1 MGVLANVPARAE
13 WQNLWTDDFSSPPTA
28 WTYTGVLNATN
39 AELFRY
45 DADNQRIAAEW
56 DQSNYFAG
64 WPNDPY
70 VISNSWFSRPLPQ
83 PLTHR
88 HSFRLRATLRIDA
101 GSIPDTT
108 EFHQIAVIGLY
119 GLTNMGPDRTL
130 SDDFSGNNSL
140 LKNASDAVE
149 FNYFINNYEDP
160 EWGNF
165 YPNISALIAGHVTD
179 ESDFVYITGNGGDVG
194 WFNNTDMGASTY
206 LPTETDLYLD
216 VAYFGDVGLARR
228 RLFVALYTDAARTNV
243 VEVNGVPMYYWTQPL
258 PEGESFELTHAAL
271 LNYSAAVW
279 FGPSAKGSGAWDD
292 VAVDLFDGQLLHNP
306 IDGGDVVLSWTAVSG
321 ATYAVV
327 STPDLMAGPFTTQ
340 ALVAADGGFAAW
352 TNAPLATTEFW
363 FVKPMDP

>member
-13 WQNLWTDDFSSPPTA
+13 WQNLWTDDFSAPPAA

-45 DADNQRIAAEW
+45 DAANQRIAAEW
-56 DQSNYFAG
+56 DQSNFFDG
-64 WPNDPY
+64 VSDPY
-70 VISNSWFSRPLPQ
+70 IISNSWFSRPLPQ

-88 HSFRLRATLRIDA
+88 HSFRLRATLRIAA

-108 EFHQIAVIGLY
+108 EFYQIANIGLY
-119 GLTNMGPDRTL
+119 GLTNNGPDRTL
-130 SDDFSGNNSL
+130 SDDWSGNTTL

-149 FNYFINNYEDP
+149 FSYFINQGFGGP
-160 EWGNF
+160 TIPGN
-165 YPNISALIAGHVTD
+165 IAGHVTND
-179 ESDFVYITGNGGDVG
+179 LDFVYVTGNFADTG
-194 WFNNTDMGASTY
+194 WFNATTMGDGNY
-206 LPTETDLYLD
+206 LPTDTDLHLEL
-216 VAYFGDVGLARR
+216 AYFGDVGVARR
-228 RLFVALYTDAARTNV
+228 RLFVALYTDAARTNL

-258 PEGESFELTHAAL
+258 PDGESFELTHAAL
-271 LNYSAAVW
+271 VNYAAANW
-279 FGPSAKGSGAWDD
+279 GGANGAGSGAWDD

-306 IDGGDVVLSWTAVSG
+306 IDGGDVVLAWTAVSG

-340 ALVAADGGFAAW
+340 ALVAAAGGFAAW
-352 TNAPLATTEFW
+352 TNAPSASTKFW